1 MSLEPEV
8 VITQRLFA
16 RLQEEDCLRP
26 GDRESVAYRI
36 AEVMVLAKQL
46 YLDTLPRLMGESQ
59 ESMFDE
65 LAGLRMALLNFRDLV
80 SEFDEAFLEAMH
92 HQREADPQSEPDTEF
107 DQEEED
113 EDHPEPQNGSSG
125 A

>member
-16 RLQEEDCLRP
+16 RMQAEDCLRP

-46 YLDTLPRLMGESQ
+46 YLETLPRLMGES
-59 ESMFDE
+59 EETMFDE
-65 LAGLRMALLNFRDLV
+65 LAGLRMALLNLRDLV
-80 SEFDEAFLEAMH
+80 SEYDESFLEAMH
-92 HQREADPQSEPDTEF
+92 HEREANPNENEEADED
-107 DQEEED
+107 DDEEE
-113 EDHPEPQNGSSG
+113 EHPEPQNGSSG
-125 A
+125 S